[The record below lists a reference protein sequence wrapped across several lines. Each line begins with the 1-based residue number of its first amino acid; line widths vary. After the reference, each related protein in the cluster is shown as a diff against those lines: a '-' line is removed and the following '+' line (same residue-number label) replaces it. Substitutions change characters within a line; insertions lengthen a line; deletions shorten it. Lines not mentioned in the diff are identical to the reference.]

1 MTRMKSDR
9 DLSGP
14 SELVADIPSLFR
26 NTGVPLN
33 INCEWEPEHIET
45 SYSKANLLELDIA
58 LEAVS
63 ERVTAIGTLIL
74 QWSAQCRRCLDHT
87 IGETK
92 ISINEVFERSAS
104 EGETFE
110 LPNNEK
116 LDLKPML
123 TEQVILNLPLTAL
136 CSESCS
142 GPSETKFLV
151 SAADDNIGEKKD
163 PRWAILDELQ
173 LSDE

>member
-1 MTRMKSDR
+1 MCIRDR
-9 DLSGP
+9 STIG
-14 SELVADIPSLFR
+14 A
-26 NTGVPLN
+26 
-33 INCEWEPEHIET
+33 
-45 SYSKANLLELDIA
+45 
-58 LEAVS
+58 

-87 IGETK
+87 IGETE

-123 TEQVILNLPLTAL
+123 TEQAILNLPLTAL

-173 LSDE
+173 LSDELRKNAAGYGAEKIDEAIGINA